1 MDCTPGHNG
10 STAHRANLQR
20 LFWLRIIAAAAETA
34 AVAAAVLG
42 LGLPLPVA
50 PLGTIIGLLLTAN
63 AVTRVRLA
71 RETAPVTAGELFAQ
85 LLVDVAALTGLLY
98 LSGGAHNPF
107 VFLLLLPLTIAATVL
122 PARHTWVMA
131 ALTIAA
137 YTALLFFNRP
147 LPFGDAGAARE
158 YLVHVWGMWIG
169 FVLLA
174 LLVAHFIVRMGET
187 LRERDRLLAEE
198 REKALRDERLVA
210 LGTLAAGTAH
220 ELATPLGTL
229 TVLSRD
235 MAEDYAEAD
244 PDLTDRLA
252 LLDEQVRRC
261 KEALGTLSAS
271 AGEVRAESGAR
282 HTLDRFLEAV
292 VAEWRATRP
301 EGTVECH
308 WDGPR
313 PTPLLVGERVL
324 AQALINILN
333 NAADA
338 SPQAVSVH
346 GGWDHRALSL
356 DVCDRGPGLD
366 SRAVAIAGREPF
378 TTKEPGQGLGLGLF
392 LAHAV
397 IGRLGGEVN
406 LYNRQGGGT
415 CTRVWLPLDRL
426 GEEERP

>member
-1 MDCTPGHNG
+1 
-10 STAHRANLQR
+10 
-20 LFWLRIIAAAAETA
+20 
-34 AVAAAVLG
+34 
-42 LGLPLPVA
+42 
-50 PLGTIIGLLLTAN
+50 
-63 AVTRVRLA
+63 
-71 RETAPVTAGELFAQ
+71 
-85 LLVDVAALTGLLY
+85 
-98 LSGGAHNPF
+98 
-107 VFLLLLPLTIAATVL
+107 
-122 PARHTWVMA
+122 MA

-235 MAEDYAEAD
+235 LAEDYVHAD
-244 PDLTDRLA
+244 PDLVDRLG

-271 AGEVRAESGAR
+271 AGEVRAESGTRQA
-282 HTLDRFLEAV
+282 LDDFLDGV
-292 VAEWRATRP
+292 VAEWQATRP
-301 EGTVECH
+301 EAGVQCQ
-308 WDGPR
+308 WSGPQ
-313 PTPLLVGERVL
+313 PAPALVGERVL

-338 SPQAVSVH
+338 SPEAVTVR
-346 GGWDHRALSL
+346 GTWDATALTL
-356 DVCDRGPGLD
+356 DVCDRGAGLD
-366 SRAVAIAGREPF
+366 ERAAAVAGREPV

-397 IGRLGGEVN
+397 IGRLGGEVS
-406 LYNRQGGGT
+406 LFNREGAGT
-415 CTRVWLPLDRL
+415 CTRVWLPLNQL
-426 GEEERP
+426 GEGERP